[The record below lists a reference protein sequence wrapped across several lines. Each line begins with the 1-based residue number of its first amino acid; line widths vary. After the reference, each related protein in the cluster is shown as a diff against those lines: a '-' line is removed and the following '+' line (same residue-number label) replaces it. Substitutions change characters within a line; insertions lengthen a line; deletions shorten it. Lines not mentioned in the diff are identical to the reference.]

1 MLLTLLLLPAS
12 TLCSHCPLHYFVCS
26 DVHSLIASEASLDE
40 LNRRLKEKGKE
51 ILPMSRFR
59 PNIVIKGTVPF
70 IEDRM
75 KVIQIGETILYVVSS
90 CPRCKESCTD
100 QMTGVVTDE
109 PVLTMRD
116 FRCVAPHDPE
126 SVFFAVNAIP
136 ACGSVGKTIRVGDTV
151 KVIQW
156 GEPTY
161 GDP

>member
-1 MLLTLLLLPAS
+1 M
-12 TLCSHCPLHYFVCS
+12 
-26 DVHSLIASEASLDE
+26 IASEASLAE

-51 ILPMSRFR
+51 TLPMSRFR
-59 PNIVIKGTVPF
+59 PNIVIKGTTPF

-75 KVIQIGETILYVVSS
+75 KVIQIGEAILYVVSS

-109 PVLTMRD
+109 PVVTMRD
-116 FRCVAPHDPE
+116 FRCIAPHDPD

-136 ACGSVGKTIRVGDTV
+136 ARGSIGQSIRVGDAV
-151 KVIQW
+151 KVIRW

-161 GDP
+161 SDP